1 MVKGVCRLNMN
12 RFGIH
17 RVGMLFV
24 SLLISAC
31 GSKSLDVT
39 PTIRAEEIQTE
50 AVATFSAGLTQT
62 VLAFPTDT
70 PTATM
75 TPTST
80 STSTPAQT
88 DTQVPPTAGSQPTS
102 SCYSLAFVADVTIP
116 DNTTL
121 KPGDKFTKT
130 WRVKNN
136 GTCNWDEGFKFNFV
150 GGEAMGG
157 TSLALTKVITPGAE
171 TELSVAL
178 TAPSKT
184 GTFRGNW
191 RMTNAAGT
199 YFGDE
204 VYVLIVVSGSASTST
219 PTATNTP
226 SMTPT
231 VTSTVTEVP
240 TESTS
245 P

>member
-1 MVKGVCRLNMN
+1 
-12 RFGIH
+12 
-17 RVGMLFV
+17 
-24 SLLISAC
+24 
-31 GSKSLDVT
+31 
-39 PTIRAEEIQTE
+39 
-50 AVATFSAGLTQT
+50 
-62 VLAFPTDT
+62 
-70 PTATM
+70 
-75 TPTST
+75 
-80 STSTPAQT
+80 
-88 DTQVPPTAGSQPTS
+88 
-102 SCYSLAFVADVTIP
+102 VADVTIP

>member
-1 MVKGVCRLNMN
+1 LIGAIPLDMKRL
-12 RFGIH
+12 GIYS
-17 RVGMLFV
+17 V
-24 SLLISAC
+24 SLLFGGLLVSAC
-31 GSKSLDVT
+31 GAKNLDVT
-39 PTIRAEEIQTE
+39 PTISAEVIQTQ
-50 AVATFSAGLTQT
+50 AVATFASGLTQT
-62 VLAFPTDT
+62 AIALPSET

-88 DTQVPPTAGSQPTS
+88 NTQIPPTVGSLPTS
-102 SCYSLAFVADVTIP
+102 SCYGLAFVADVTIP

-121 KPGDKFTKT
+121 KPGEEFTKT

-136 GTCNWDEGFKFNFV
+136 GTCNWEVGFKFNFV

-157 TSLALTKVITPGAE
+157 KSLALAKIVTPGSEA
-171 TELSVAL
+171 ELSVAL
-178 TAPSKT
+178 TAPSTT

-204 VYVLIVVSGSASTST
+204 VYVLIVVSGTASTST
-219 PTATNTP
+219 PTMTI
-226 SMTPT
+226 TPT
-231 VTSTVTEVP
+231 ITPTATEIP
-240 TESTS
+240 TETIS